1 LATGMAEPALTHAPP
16 SVSQCDSPTQ
26 PASYAETDTYAIY
39 WTSEECQDSRTAC
52 ANLFSDVV

>member
-26 PASYAETDTYAIY
+26 ISQLRWNRHICHLLDIWRMPGLK
-39 WTSEECQDSRTAC
+39 DSLC
-52 ANLFSDVV
+52 